1 MIVGNISGETLTIYE
16 TSDDGTLTNFYL
28 KSGTYMSVSGNATIG
43 NNKSYLQL
51 PTYMLAGARG
61 EDAIDAAEV
70 QTTYGF
76 VELET
81 ESMPIIF
88 GSIGNGDDETTGIM
102 DHGQWIMDKA
112 SDEWFDLQGRRINS
126 QPTKEGIYIHNGKKV
141 IVR

>member
-51 PTYMLAGARG
+51 PTYMLAGARS
-61 EDAIDAAEV
+61 ENAIDAADV

-88 GSIGNGDDETTGIM
+88 SNIGDGDGETTGIQSMYDDSSSM
-102 DHGQWIMDKA
+102 DN
-112 SDEWFDLQGRRINS
+112 DEWYTLGGQRIS
-126 QPTKEGIYIHNGKKV
+126 KPSKKGLYIHNGRKV
-141 IVR
+141 VIK